1 MTNILL
7 ENETLTSINDNIKL
21 IQNKN
26 GLTFGTDA
34 FLLASYIKEQKNCMA
49 VELGG
54 GTGIISLLCA
64 SRGKFSKIHCLE
76 IQEDFANIIER
87 NAQLNELSDKV
98 ISICKD
104 IREFRSID
112 LGYEVDVVFSN
123 PPYMKADSGKRNE
136 HDEKY
141 IARHEVCGNIDDF
154 CASAKRLLKHG
165 GFFYCVW
172 YKQKPV
178 LILFLKSARRLLK
191 NGGTPYRGVVQ
202 FGRTLGLGPRSRMFK
217 SCRPDHLLVKF
228 LTGSKIFDII
238 YIEIK
243 CRQENCKYIH
253 YRVNILSK

>member
-34 FLLASYIKEQKNCMA
+34 FLLASYIKEQKNCIA

-87 NAQLNELSDKV
+87 NAKLNELSDKV

-136 HDEKY
+136 YDEKY

-172 YKQKPV
+172 RPDRLADLICAMRENALEPKEMCFVHANTQTTPSMV
-178 LILFLKSARRLLK
+178 LVKAKKGAASGMVINEPLFLNEDNNPKALTERAK
-191 NGGTPYRGVVQ
+191 KIYEE
-202 FGRTLGLGPRSRMFK
+202 
-217 SCRPDHLLVKF
+217 CKF
-228 LTGSKIFDII
+228 
-238 YIEIK
+238 
-243 CRQENCKYIH
+243 
-253 YRVNILSK
+253 